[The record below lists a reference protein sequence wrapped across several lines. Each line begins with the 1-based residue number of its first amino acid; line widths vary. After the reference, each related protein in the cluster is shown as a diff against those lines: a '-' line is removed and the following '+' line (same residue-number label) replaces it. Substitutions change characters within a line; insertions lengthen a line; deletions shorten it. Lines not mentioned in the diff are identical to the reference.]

1 MKQRALYIL
10 LFLSALFTGWVQA
23 QPPKPKPLSQNLL
36 SLRSLAEKEFRA
48 SHFETS
54 ITLYKSYF
62 SKINF
67 TDTTAIFQVAESY
80 RLSKQYDSAI
90 NLFNQLSMLHPKYTP
105 ALAELYATK
114 GEYSKAIDI
123 YKSIQAT
130 DTNQIK
136 KIASRVLGFKGRE
149 DFQLDSLDWKVTN
162 SQINTSGNESNPMKY
177 KEGILFISTAVG
189 NNKGA
194 VDNGLPR
201 LVYTPDSLA
210 IVEKKLSIDSAS
222 KKKSGTKKPVRKI
235 PIDIT
240 ARNSIDNSTL
250 RRPVRSPK
258 SGVKDTITSIDPF
271 LQSLIKTGPI
281 HFSSTGDTVYYSKLV
296 QLKRKQS
303 KLGIFSAINQG
314 GTWKQL
320 EEISKG
326 FVYSAF
332 HPTATTDGKKIYFV
346 ADSKEGFGGPDI
358 YFVERLGDSA
368 WSLPVN
374 AGENINTAGNELYP
388 TIIGDSL
395 YFSTNGSG
403 GLGGQ
408 DVFVV
413 KLGTNETPINVGY
426 PINSSFDDY
435 GLVFNKDRTGGY
447 VSTNRNGSS
456 DILAFNFKKVF
467 YRIGGSINYISDKT
481 VASKEQVYLVD
492 TKTEKLIDSTLSDEL
507 GNYYFD
513 LRPNRLYR
521 IEQREERK
529 TKASYVVNT
538 KEPVYL
544 DSTLLAKKTVADQP
558 SIASLGKSID
568 SIKQAIAA
576 IEKVSESISREGVVV
591 DSLHKEPI
599 VVKKQLLKS
608 QLKELKSDLTRLEYK
623 KLELA
628 YSIQPTKDIVAVNTT
643 KPVEKIKVNLQLPG
657 ASPKQKADSIFYVRQ
672 QEAIKFKLEEELLL
686 RGDQLTR
693 FNVYFGFSK
702 FNLNPIEQKIL
713 DSTIKVLKA
722 NPRLY
727 AVMGSFTDCSGPIV
741 FNMQLSAKRSDA
753 VIKYLIKNGIEKNRI
768 RENHYGKNYLVQN
781 CNQKKYSARQQLL
794 NRRTEIYLSDDGS
807 LAWTDLAADT
817 TKKYSVYTALG
828 KKLSD
833 FISLKGVLVVA
844 SRKGQGKIQLTAKK
858 GQGTADKGEG
868 IREKGKIQ
876 LTVDSSQL
884 TAKVK
889 KQIVKK
895 DTLILIKK
903 VDVVRKDTAAS
914 VVKKIADVKK
924 DTIAVVTKKVDVVK
938 KDTIANVV
946 KKIADVKKDTVA
958 IVAKKVDVLKKDTV
972 ASVVKKVADVK
983 RDTIAVVTKK
993 VADVKKDTA
1002 ASIVKKIADV
1012 KKDTVAIVAKK
1023 VDVVKKDTIASVV
1036 KKVADVKKD
1045 TIAVVAK
1052 KVDVVKKDTVASVVK
1067 KIAEIKSDTFS
1078 IVKADLKG
1086 PGTREERQGETA
1098 KPTTY
1103 NLQPTTIQTDS
1114 FVVVKPQPKQAAV
1127 QPKTEN
1133 PKPKTLQQDTVAIAK
1148 AKPSTVKR
1156 QEAPVKSQQLTAEEE
1171 ERISREELL
1180 AALDSLA
1187 KLRREQERI
1196 VDYLTKRISK
1206 KPIEVFTYAD
1216 SVTVEI
1222 FDSGIHDKDS
1232 VSVIYNKSL
1241 VVDKH
1246 ELKVDKPIKFK
1257 VRVDKERKNNE
1268 MVIVAENLGTYPP
1281 NTAVMIITDKFGKHE
1296 EIMLSTD
1303 LTTNEVVIFI
1313 RIDKQS
1319 NK

>member
-123 YKSIQAT
+123 YKSIQTT

-258 SGVKDTITSIDPF
+258 PSVKDTITSVDPF

-456 DILAFNFKKVF
+456 DILAFSFKKVF

-521 IEQREERK
+521 IEQREEGK

-544 DSTLLAKKTVADQP
+544 DSTLLAKRTVADQP

-576 IEKVSESISREGVVV
+576 IEKVSESISKEGVVV
-591 DSLHKEPI
+591 DSLSTEAI

-844 SRKGQGKIQLTAKK
+844 SRKGQGKIQLTVDSSQLTAKK

-868 IREKGKIQ
+868 RREKGRIQ
-876 LTVDSSQL
+876 LTVDSSRLNVQVE
-884 TAKVK
+884 KPV
-889 KQIVKK
+889 VKK
-895 DTLILIKK
+895 DSVSLVKK
-903 VDVVRKDTAAS
+903 VAA
-914 VVKKIADVKK
+914 VKK
-924 DTIAVVTKKVDVVK
+924 DTIAVV
-938 KDTIANVV
+938 A
-946 KKIADVKKDTVA
+946 
-958 IVAKKVDVLKKDTV
+958 
-972 ASVVKKVADVK
+972 
-983 RDTIAVVTKK
+983 KK

-1012 KKDTVAIVAKK
+1012 KKDTVAI
-1023 VDVVKKDTIASVV
+1023 
-1036 KKVADVKKD
+1036 
-1045 TIAVVAK
+1045 VAK

-1303 LTTNEVVIFI
+1303 LTTNEVVVFI